1 MPLPSTGPDARAWP
15 VTGSASID
23 AYDGQRRE
31 PPPAERVRSPGDS
44 LVWPAVTMCL
54 ALLLAFVVAVDP
66 DSRLQPIV
74 VLVFLSVVPGA
85 SLVPLIGVRDFAV
98 QATLVVPVSFAV
110 VALSSAALFY
120 PGWWSPPREL
130 AFVTVLALAGF
141 VPQLLEASRQ
151 RAITAG
157 RTP

>member
-1 MPLPSTGPDARAWP
+1 MPLNSTGPDAHARH
-15 VTGSASID
+15 VIGSESID
-23 AYDGQRRE
+23 PYDEQRRE
-31 PPPAERVRSPGDS
+31 PPAERVRSSRDS
-44 LVWPAVTMCL
+44 PVWPAVTLLL

-66 DSRLQPIV
+66 SSPSRPIV

-85 SLVPLIGVRDFAV
+85 SLVPLIGVRDLAV

-120 PGWWSPPREL
+120 SRWWSPPREL
-130 AFVTVLALAGF
+130 ALVMVLSLAGL

-151 RAITAG
+151 WAITAG